1 MISALPNNYWVSYRK
16 KPSES
21 WEDYFLTTKA
31 MNLAIKVLNADSKGQ
46 KNCVTV
52 DLLQDKY
59 YAKACEDKLAY
70 ICQHPPVV
78 SKYDYTFWPYNATTF
93 NNA

>member
-31 MNLAIKVLNADSKGQ
+31 MNLAIKVLNADNKG
-46 KNCVTV
+46 
-52 DLLQDKY
+52 
-59 YAKACEDKLAY
+59 
-70 ICQHPPVV
+70 
-78 SKYDYTFWPYNATTF
+78 
-93 NNA
+93 